1 MKAKEVKAAL
11 ADEDVQTA
19 VSKQIG
25 AAVKAEQKRILAIV
39 KGAEL
44 PEDKVAKK
52 AVVKI
57 LAEITTQVKLAA

>member
-1 MKAKEVKAAL
+1 MKTKEVKAAL

-44 PEDKVAKK
+44 PEDKAAKK
-52 AVVKI
+52 AAVKI
-57 LAEITTQVKLAA
+57 LAEITAQVKLAA